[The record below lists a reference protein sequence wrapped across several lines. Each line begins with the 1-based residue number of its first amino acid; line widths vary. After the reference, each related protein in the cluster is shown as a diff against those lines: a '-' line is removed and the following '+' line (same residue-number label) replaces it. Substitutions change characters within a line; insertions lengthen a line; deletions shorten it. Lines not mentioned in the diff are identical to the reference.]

1 MLSRRLSVPL
11 FRNALFSAAVAIALL
26 APEAA
31 TADGKAKGKRNGVGL
46 DSGHARPAF
55 TLARTPEERSSL
67 FEAWKKQHRPAPGS
81 LATKATAAPGGT
93 VQPIVGRAGMVINA
107 AGTVLYTK
115 NFLGGT
121 CDPNIEASTIW
132 AANTAFANGVAVRPT
147 SSFSQPNGFRGFNF
161 QSSGGTSGATE
172 PAWPTTIGATVTDGT
187 ITWTAIG
194 FDPSQFVG
202 CTPMQVVSRAS
213 GGAET
218 VVAQEGTT
226 LADGSQVAGWSE
238 FMAMNESGV
247 VAFRAA
253 LAGYIFN
260 DGEDEGESGIIK
272 AGPGAGAATRV
283 AATNTTI
290 GGRTVCGFS
299 AMVGINA
306 SSQLVFDAY
315 APKPTSATQ
324 CDEDNHGIVRFTT
337 GPGNELLVQQGS
349 TIGTP
354 SSTVIGFGLDDNS
367 GGTGFCSGCEYELID
382 GFINSSGHVPVVLN
396 LADGTQGVFI
406 LTGPGTATQVTRLP
420 AGSIGPRVSINDA
433 DQVVY
438 RATTGGVD
446 HLFRFTPPST
456 NTIIVSVGDTIGGS
470 PINTIAPYSDIN
482 SAGHVVYGGTT
493 NGGAD
498 DAYYFWNGTASTRI
512 FNATESSLAS
522 EMLTIN
528 DADQVAYVTGMS
540 SGPED
545 PNGSAEMH
553 ETGGAFAWT
562 LAGGSQKLIQLGDVI
577 GGQAVTA
584 IYAEHPSFARRQ
596 WSQAGCLATAY
607 MVLGDDPDFDCTEGG
622 TGFCNPPLQKG
633 GQLFVSCAT
642 GVCPVI
648 TIAPPTLPAGTQGT
662 PYNQQLV
669 ASGGQA
675 PYTYTV
681 SIGTTPP
688 GTNLSASGL
697 LSGTPTT
704 TGTFNFTVT
713 ATYANNCTGTIAY
726 SLVIGAPTQV
736 TIALAPPARIVVVG
750 NSSNLTASINIPQST
765 DTIVTLTSSNP
776 SIATVPATATILAN
790 QTSVIFTVNG
800 VAIGGPITVTA
811 TLPPS
816 FGATPATASVT
827 VVAAPAA
834 TVPTLS
840 TWVLMLLA
848 VALGAAGYLLSK
860 RI

>member
-1 MLSRRLSVPL
+1 MSTPRT
-11 FRNALFSAAVAIALL
+11 AQAAGH
-26 APEAA
+26 
-31 TADGKAKGKRNGVGL
+31 GKGAGL
-46 DSGHARPAF
+46 ESGRARPAF
-55 TLARTPEERSSL
+55 TIARTPEERRSL
-67 FEAWKKQHRPAPGS
+67 FEAWKKQHSAQGGS
-81 LATKATAAPGGT
+81 VNARRASVIDGT
-93 VQPIVGRAGMVINA
+93 VQSYVGRASMVINS

-115 NFLGGT
+115 NFLGNNAT
-121 CDPNIEASTIW
+121 CDPNVEAGTTWTAS
-132 AANTAFANGVAVRPT
+132 TAFAAGVVVRPA
-147 SSFSQPNGFRGFNF
+147 SGFNSPNGFRGFNF
-161 QSSGGTSGATE
+161 QSSGGTSGASE
-172 PAWPTTIGATVTDGT
+172 PVWPTTIGATVTDGT

-194 FDPSQFVG
+194 FDPADFVG
-202 CTPMQVVSRAS
+202 CQPMQIVSRAS

-218 VVAQEGTT
+218 VLAQEGAT
-226 LADGSQVAGWSE
+226 LADGSQLAGWSE
-238 FMAMNESGV
+238 FMAMNESGL
-247 VAFRAA
+247 AGFRGA
-253 LAGYIFN
+253 LAGYLWN
-260 DGEDEGESGIIK
+260 DGEDEGESGVFT
-272 AGPGAGAATRV
+272 AGPGAGALTRV
-283 AATNTTI
+283 AVTNTTI

-299 AMVGINA
+299 AMVGINGGG
-306 SSQLVFDAY
+306 QLVYDAY
-315 APKPTSATQ
+315 APFAVPTQ
-324 CDEDNHGIVRFTT
+324 CDEDNHGIVRFTPGGT
-337 GPGNELLVQQGS
+337 GNELLVQQGS

-354 SSTVIGFGLDDNS
+354 SSTVIGFGLDDDTS
-367 GGTGFCSGCEYELID
+367 GGGSRCVGCEYELID
-382 GFINSSGHVPVVLN
+382 GFINSAGHVPVVLN

-406 LTGPGTATQVTRLP
+406 LTGPGTAIQVVRGP
-420 AGSIGPRVSINDA
+420 AGTIGPRVSINDA

-456 NTIIVSVGDTIGGS
+456 NTIIVSVGDSVGGS
-470 PINTIAPYSDIN
+470 PIDSIAPYSDIN
-482 SAGHVVYGGTT
+482 AGGHVVYGGTT
-493 NGGAD
+493 TGGAQ

-512 FNATESSLAS
+512 VAATASSLAS

-553 ETGGAFAWT
+553 ETGGVFSWT
-562 LAGGSQKLIQLGDVI
+562 LSGGSSKLIQVGDVI
-577 GGQAVTA
+577 GGQAVTS

-596 WSQAGCLATAY
+596 WSQAGCVATTY
-607 MVLGDDPDFDCTEGG
+607 SVLGDDPDFDCSEGG
-622 TGFCNPPLQKG
+622 TGFCNPPLQRG

-662 PYNQQLV
+662 PYSQQLV

-675 PYTYTV
+675 PYTFTV
-681 SIGTTPP
+681 SIGVTPP
-688 GTNLSASGL
+688 GTNLSAGGL
-697 LSGTPTT
+697 LNGTPTT

-713 ATYANNCTGTIAY
+713 ATDANNCTGTIAY

-736 TIALAPPARIVVVG
+736 TIALAPPARLVVVG
-750 NSSNLTASINIPQST
+750 NSSNFTASINIPQST

-800 VAIGGPITVTA
+800 VALGGPITVTA

-840 TWVLMLLA
+840 TWALILLA
-848 VALGAAGYLLSK
+848 AALAAAGSLLSK
-860 RI
+860 RL